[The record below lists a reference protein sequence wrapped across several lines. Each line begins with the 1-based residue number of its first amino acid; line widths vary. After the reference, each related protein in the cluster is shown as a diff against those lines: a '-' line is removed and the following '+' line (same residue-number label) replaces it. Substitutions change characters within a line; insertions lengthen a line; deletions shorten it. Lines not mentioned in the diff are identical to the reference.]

1 MQTFTLAMRRT
12 FRYAF
17 TCMSAVAIL
26 WVLLPEYKLFLQSLF
41 LGMGG
46 SLLNGAVL
54 FSKTWR
60 IGQAAIDPAVRP
72 KGTGMLQR
80 LLVVGFL
87 VFLTVRFPHLF
98 VLSGVLIG
106 LFLIQ
111 LLSLLFVYRS
121 LK

>member
-1 MQTFTLAMRRT
+1 
-12 FRYAF
+12 
-17 TCMSAVAIL
+17 
-26 WVLLPEYKLFLQSLF
+26 
-41 LGMGG
+41 
-46 SLLNGAVL
+46 
-54 FSKTWR
+54 
-60 IGQAAIDPAVRP
+60 
-72 KGTGMLQR
+72 MLQR